1 MTTKI
6 NLGDEATH
14 LAGLGYAVF
23 PCFDPRNDDSPVG
36 KKGKK
41 PLTNKGVSD
50 ATTDLDQIA
59 EWWKKWP
66 TANIG
71 LACKNCLVLDLDDK
85 DAKRGSDD
93 IETIIRSLGQI
104 GPASVAETGS
114 GGRHLFFARPDVEI
128 SGRTTVKW
136 KNEPT
141 GIDIRV
147 GNQYVIAPPS
157 LHESGKRYS
166 WEKPLVA
173 PEQLA
178 PLPQVWIDGFLP
190 HKNPAPTT
198 AAQAVPTADELLRR
212 AESYLDAVDPAIEGQ
227 NGSGQ
232 LFWAVSVLLWK
243 FKLDEATT
251 KRLITERYNPRC
263 VPPWSEK
270 EIDHKISDAKAKPL
284 TNLESDAAG
293 FSGLGVQLRTPLPK
307 NPFVF
312 YSHKQLL
319 EADLTPHFLIQD
331 VLIEGQ
337 PMIVGGPKK
346 CLKTSILLDLALS
359 LGSGLDF
366 LGRFEVVKPCKVL
379 VMSGESGLATIL
391 NAVNRI
397 MHEKSLTWKQE
408 YVPSMERFLKTGA
421 TPIATD
427 VLVCDAVPHIADPM
441 HLDFLQARLETE
453 KPDVVIFD
461 PAYLMIDGEK
471 AENVM
476 NMGLQ
481 LRRITQICQQFNATM
496 VLAHHFTKFAGDK
509 TCMPDLND
517 LSWSGF
523 AEFAR
528 QWILLNRRAKY
539 KSGSGFHDLNMLIGG
554 SVGFG
559 GEYRLTVDEGKFPD
573 RYWNPCIFAN
583 DDENQGDFTVN
594 GSASPI
600 TNDRARKVL
609 DVLAAHEGG
618 VTQKTVHHESKLS
631 EKVLGETLEKLV
643 ESGDV
648 IKVDKKGKNGK
659 MAIHFDLAARSDKE
673 EVKSQE
679 DRGEEPKPEGAD
691 VTESASPDTFSD
703 KAD

>member
-1 MTTKI
+1 MTTEI
-6 NLGDEATH
+6 NLGEEAAR

-23 PCFDPRNDDSPVG
+23 PCCDPRNDDSHAG

-50 ATTDLDQIA
+50 ATTDPEQIA

-85 DAKRGSDD
+85 DGKRGSDD
-93 IETIIRSLGQI
+93 IETISEKLGQI
-104 GPASVAETGS
+104 DPTSVAETGS
-114 GGRHLFFARPDVEI
+114 GGRHLFFVRPDAEI

-136 KNEPT
+136 KDEPT

-147 GNQYVIAPPS
+147 GNQYIIAPPS

-166 WEKPLVA
+166 WEKPLVT

-178 PLPQVWIDGFLP
+178 PLPRTWIDGFLP
-190 HKNPAPTT
+190 HKNTVQDTVT
-198 AAQAVPTADELLRR
+198 ASPAVPVTDELLRR
-212 AESYLDAVDPAIEGQ
+212 AASYLDAVDPAIQGQ

-232 LFWAVSVLLWK
+232 LFWAVSALLWK

-251 KRLITERYNPRC
+251 KRLILERYNPRC
-263 VPPWSEK
+263 MPPWSEK

-284 TNLESDAAG
+284 LNLGSGTA
-293 FSGLGVQLRTPLPK
+293 FSGIGVQLRTTPPPE

-359 LGSGLDF
+359 LGSGLSF

-391 NAVNRI
+391 NAINRI
-397 MHEKSLTWKQE
+397 MHEKSLTWIQE
-408 YVPSMERFLKTGA
+408 YVPSMERFLKSGA
-421 TPIATD
+421 TPVATD
-427 VLVCDAVPHIADPM
+427 VLICDAVPHIADPM
-441 HLDFLQARLETE
+441 HLVYLKARLEVE

-461 PAYLMIDGEK
+461 PAYLMMDGER

-481 LRRITQICQQFNATM
+481 LRQITALCQDHGATM
-496 VLAHHFTKFAGDK
+496 VLAHHFTKVAGDK
-509 TCMPDLND
+509 TGMPDLND

-539 KSGSGFHDLNMLIGG
+539 RSGSGFHELNMLIGG

-559 GEYRLTVDEGKFPD
+559 GEYRLTVAEGKFPD
-573 RYWNPCIFAN
+573 RYWNPCVFVN
-583 DDENQGDFTVN
+583 DDTE
-594 GSASPI
+594 SISPSSVFNSNSPVPPVF
-600 TNDRARKVL
+600 NDREQKVL
-609 DVLAAHEGG
+609 SILAAHSEA
-618 VTQKTVHHESKLS
+618 VPQKTIRDESSFNTKT
-631 EKVLGETLEKLV
+631 VGEILEKLMV
-643 ESGDV
+643 KRYVVKTE
-648 IKVDKKGKNGK
+648 KKGKNGK
-659 MAIHFDLAARSDKE
+659 MSAHYQVIAAMNN
-673 EVKSQE
+673 
-679 DRGEEPKPEGAD
+679 
-691 VTESASPDTFSD
+691 
-703 KAD
+703 